1 MQNHGYL
8 PVVVLAVVAVV
19 TVVLD
24 PLSFVVVW
32 VVEAAV
38 ELDDDALDELTWEE
52 MALDT
57 ALDTEESMAEDCED
71 PEPVVEL
78 LAV

>member
-1 MQNHGYL
+1 M
-8 PVVVLAVVAVV
+8 

-52 MALDT
+52 IELDSALETD
-57 ALDTEESMAEDCED
+57 ESMAEDCED